1 MKDNKSALV
10 MSKPDNIL
18 DIINQKNGARK
29 CSFDDIYPKL
39 THKSFL
45 QKILNVIKNIQIE
58 LLSQV
63 STRKKNNQFSNK
75 TIINLLKD
83 LKIELNATLK
93 ENIQNESEMEHDTKI
108 IKKDLAKKIFGKN
121 NKVKKNGNKNPSN
134 YQKLNSELSE
144 LKILNFNIENEI
156 KCIDTKI
163 NIISN
168 NKIINKNSSKNN
180 YLFLEGRNTD
190 IQPEIILHNDLL
202 KAREKFKFIVKKK
215 DFQNKVILQLTTA
228 VNLWKDELKL
238 QNKKNNQYIITNQII
253 DEETK
258 EYPTKT
264 TQIENEECFNN
275 KKIFANVIENNII
288 ENDFLYKRK
297 LICVNN

>member
-10 MSKPDNIL
+10 ISKPDNIL
-18 DIINQKNGARK
+18 DIINQKNEARK

-63 STRKKNNQFSNK
+63 SSREKNHQFSNK

-83 LKIELNATLK
+83 LKIELSATLK
-93 ENIQNESEMEHDTKI
+93 ENIQNKSEIEHDTKI
-108 IKKDLAKKIFGKN
+108 IKKDLAKKIFGQNEKN
-121 NKVKKNGNKNPSN
+121 NKVKKHENKKPSN
-134 YQKLNSELSE
+134 YQKLNLELSE
-144 LKILNFNIENEI
+144 LKILNFKIENEI
-156 KCIDTKI
+156 EYIDTKI
-163 NIISN
+163 SIISST
-168 NKIINKNSSKNN
+168 KIINKNPSKNN

-202 KAREKFKFIVKKK
+202 KSREKFKFIVKKK

-264 TQIENEECFNN
+264 TQFENDDCYNN
-275 KKIFANVIENNII
+275 KTIFANVIENDI
-288 ENDFLYKRK
+288 LYKRK

>member
-10 MSKPDNIL
+10 MSKPENIL

-83 LKIELNATLK
+83 LKIELNSTLK

-108 IKKDLAKKIFGKN
+108 IKKDLTKKIFGKN

-134 YQKLNSELSE
+134 YQELNSELSE

-258 EYPTKT
+258 EYPTKM
-264 TQIENEECFNN
+264 TQFENEECCNN
-275 KKIFANVIENNII
+275 KKIFANII

-297 LICVNN
+297 LIFVNN

>member
-10 MSKPDNIL
+10 ISKPDNIL
-18 DIINQKNGARK
+18 DIINQKNEARK

-63 STRKKNNQFSNK
+63 SSREKNHQFSNK

-83 LKIELNATLK
+83 LKIELSATLK
-93 ENIQNESEMEHDTKI
+93 ENIQNESEIEHDTKI
-108 IKKDLAKKIFGKN
+108 IKKDLAKKIFGQNEKN
-121 NKVKKNGNKNPSN
+121 NKVKKHENKNPSN

-144 LKILNFNIENEI
+144 LKILNFKIENEI
-156 KCIDTKI
+156 EYIDTKI
-163 NIISN
+163 SIISST
-168 NKIINKNSSKNN
+168 KIINKNPSKNN
-180 YLFLEGRNTD
+180 YLFLEGRSID
-190 IQPEIILHNDLL
+190 SQPENILHNDLL

-264 TQIENEECFNN
+264 TQIENEECYNN
-275 KKIFANVIENNII
+275 KKIFADVVGG
-288 ENDFLYKRK
+288 DVLYKRK

>member
-10 MSKPDNIL
+10 MIKTGNIL
-18 DIINQKNGARK
+18 DIINPKIGARK

-83 LKIELNATLK
+83 LKIELSATLK
-93 ENIQNESEMEHDTKI
+93 ENIRNESEIEHDTKI
-108 IKKDLAKKIFGKN
+108 IKKDLAKKIFGQNEKN
-121 NKVKKNGNKNPSN
+121 NKVKKHENKNPFN

-144 LKILNFNIENEI
+144 LKILNFKIENEI
-156 KCIDTKI
+156 EYIDTKI
-163 NIISN
+163 SIISST
-168 NKIINKNSSKNN
+168 KIINKNPSKNN
-180 YLFLEGRNTD
+180 YLFLEGRRID
-190 IQPEIILHNDLL
+190 SQPENILHNDLL

-215 DFQNKVILQLTTA
+215 DFQNKVILQLTTT
-228 VNLWKDELKL
+228 VDLWKDELKL

-258 EYPTKT
+258 EYPTIT
-264 TQIENEECFNN
+264 TQIENEECYNN
-275 KKIFANVIENNII
+275 KKIFANVIEN
-288 ENDFLYKRK
+288 DSLFKRK